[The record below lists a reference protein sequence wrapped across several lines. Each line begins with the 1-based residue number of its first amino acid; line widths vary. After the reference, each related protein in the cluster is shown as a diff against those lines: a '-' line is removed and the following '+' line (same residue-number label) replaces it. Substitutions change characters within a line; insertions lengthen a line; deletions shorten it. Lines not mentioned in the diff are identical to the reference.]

1 MLSRTSTRS
10 LCSAFGLDNGVGSPR
25 KVRIGVDAGVQVEVH
40 AQIELGNDLS
50 AVGAAHVWQ
59 AHGSKQ
65 YGISTFAL
73 AKRCLGQRDAAV
85 EVVLRPGGQPF
96 KGQRATH
103 ARLDS
108 FEHGLC
114 GMHDFGADAV
124 ARQYGNAVVLFHASL
139 EFRVGS
145 FRLVEPDEGLG

>member
-1 MLSRTSTRS
+1 M
-10 LCSAFGLDNGVGSPR
+10 
-25 KVRIGVDAGVQVEVH
+25 H

-73 AKRCLGQRDAAV
+73 AKRCLGQRGAAV

-114 GMHDFGADAV
+114 DMHDFGAYAV
-124 ARQYGNAVVLFHASL
+124 ARQYGNAVVIFHRIWMWGVNEST
-139 EFRVGS
+139 S
-145 FRLVEPDEGLG
+145 EPDLHLLQPMSFSRR